1 MPLRPLT
8 LFALLAVVIAAAA
21 LLVPVSLPQSARNDL
36 SDFERRVHAYLMS
49 HPEVILDSVEAL
61 RRRDEASKAIRQR
74 EAVAALQGSLVD
86 PGPLPVAGNP
96 SGDVTVVE
104 FFDYRCPYCRR
115 VVPEVKALLAA
126 DAKVRFVFK
135 EYPVLGPDSVVAAR
149 AAVASAR
156 QGKYLQMHD
165 AMMTREGGLDEAAVM
180 DIARSLG
187 LDLARLRADM
197 AAAETTRLLQDTIAL
212 GRRVGVDGTP
222 AFVIGREVVPG
233 YTSAAN
239 LRAVVERARRGR

>member
-1 MPLRPLT
+1 MQLRPFV
-8 LFALLAVVIAAAA
+8 LFVVLAVAVVLGA
-21 LLVPVSLPQSARNDL
+21 LMVPATLPTATKTELSA
-36 SDFERRVHAYLMS
+36 FERRVHAYLMS

-61 RRRDEASKAIRQR
+61 RRRSEAAKAIEQRQ
-74 EAVAALQGSLVD
+74 AVAALQGRLAD

-96 SGDVTVVE
+96 AGDVTVVE

-126 DAKVRFVFK
+126 DGKVRFVFK

-165 AMMTREGGLDEAAVM
+165 ALMTHENGLNEAAVM
-180 DIARSLG
+180 EIARGLG

-197 AAAETTRLLQDTIAL
+197 AAPETTGLLQDTIAL
-212 GRRVGVDGTP
+212 GRRAGVDGTP
-222 AFVIGREVVPG
+222 AFIIGREVVPG

-239 LRAVVERARRGR
+239 LRAAVERARRGR